1 MFKGE
6 REDPCISVA
15 KAEAVVDYFRRI
27 QGTGKMLNAGKTVE
41 THVCWSPPPPPNWF
55 KINVDAAINMEDH
68 LVGLVIVIRDANKN
82 FVAATVKNTKLHS
95 GVTFAEAEAMN
106 WGLRVA
112 YDAGL
117 ANIII
122 ESDSLEAVD
131 FVNNR
136 KSSRTEIQWLISEV
150 QNG

>member
-1 MFKGE
+1 
-6 REDPCISVA
+6 
-15 KAEAVVDYFRRI
+15 
-27 QGTGKMLNAGKTVE
+27 MLE
-41 THVCWSPPPPPNWF
+41 SPPPPNWF